1 MNMTATLFG
10 QMITFAILVWFVNRF
25 LWRPLTA
32 AMAQRT
38 RRIESGLEAAEQG
51 RRQQQAAEAEAH
63 RLIQQARTRAE
74 EIMAQARERE
84 AEIAEGAKREAVQEK
99 ARLITAADAEIER
112 MVSAAREQLRHDLAG
127 LVVEG
132 ARRIVG
138 IEVDPQRHHAL
149 IADLGAQ
156 L

>member
-10 QMITFAILVWFVNRF
+10 QMITFAILVWFVNRV

-51 RRQQQAAEAEAH
+51 RRQQQQAEEEA
-63 RLIQQARTRAE
+63 RRVIGQARVRAE
-74 EIMAQARERE
+74 EIIAQARERE
-84 AEIAEGAKREAVQEK
+84 GEIADGAKREATKEK
-99 ARLITAADAEIER
+99 ARLIAAAESEIER
-112 MVSAAREQLRHDLAG
+112 MIAAAREQLRHELAG

-132 ARRIVG
+132 AGRIVAL
-138 IEVDPQRHHAL
+138 EVDAQRHHAM
-149 IADLGAQ
+149 ITELGAR